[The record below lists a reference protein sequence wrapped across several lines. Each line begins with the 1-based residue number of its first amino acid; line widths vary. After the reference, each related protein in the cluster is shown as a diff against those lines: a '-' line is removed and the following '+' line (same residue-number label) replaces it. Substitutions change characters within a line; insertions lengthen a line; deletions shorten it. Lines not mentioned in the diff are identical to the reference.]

1 MSAAH
6 GGDSIA
12 LQRVRTL
19 IRVAERTPKWQR
31 TPGQM
36 HLLVYWRGPKTLVTA
51 TLLPSSEALE
61 IFVDASTYGI
71 GFIFNS
77 RWLAWKFIPAH
88 PLLPLGPDGKLIMSW
103 AELVA
108 VEMGIRTLITAGL
121 RNVMVIV
128 RSDNQGVVVALDSR
142 KWTQKYDLND
152 IVKRILHFSGKAGL
166 SLKMKWIPTKENPAD
181 DPSRG
186 VYPPAELAFDCRPS
200 IPRTLSEVIQN
211 VEY

>member
-1 MSAAH
+1 MSAARS

-19 IRVAERTPKWQR
+19 IRVAERTPKLQR
-31 TPGQM
+31 TQGQI
-36 HLLVYWRGPKTLVTA
+36 HLLAYWRGPKTLPTA
-51 TLLPSSEALE
+51 TLLASSEALG

-77 RWLAWKFIPAH
+77 RWLAWKFVPH

-108 VEMGIRTLITAGL
+108 VEMGMRTLIAAGL

-128 RSDNQGVVVALDSR
+128 HSDNQGVVVALESG
-142 KWTQKYDLND
+142 KWTQKYDLD
-152 IVKRILHFSGKAGL
+152 EIVKRILLFSGKAGL

-181 DPSRG
+181 NPSRG

-200 IPRTLSEVIQN
+200 IPRALSEMIQE
-211 VEY
+211 VE